1 MTYKTQMT
9 NIPSEVVGAISRKLE
24 PLHLHPIHRAYGSM
38 LEGDDNIITVLVRE
52 EHTKDHNAYGVVDY
66 DCKNDDLSRWTPAMS
81 YPEALIEM
89 GNRIKE

>member
-1 MTYKTQMT
+1 MTYKPQMT

-66 DCKNDDLSRWTPAMS
+66 DCKNDDLSRWTSAMS
-81 YPEALIEM
+81 YPYALIEM
-89 GNRIKE
+89 GARIKE